1 MDTQIAEN
9 IARIKRRIAIAAA
22 RCGRDPHSI
31 KLMAVTK
38 TVSPERILKA
48 AEAGITLFGENY
60 IQEAKEKIAIFYDQT
75 AINNSTSSAAV
86 QKCLDARRAK
96 KESRGVY
103 ENTSSDEVCS
113 ASSIRR
119 IHSADAC
126 PAHAG
131 SVRVPF
137 RVFQHLQW
145 HMIGHLQTNKA
156 KYAVHLFD
164 YIHSVDRWELAK
176 ELDKRAGIAN
186 HHLNILIEVNV
197 SGEQTKNGIPADE
210 AVSLIKEVAP
220 SPNLTIRGLMTMA
233 PYSDNPEN
241 SRPYFAALRKLKNE
255 IAAQSIPRVQM
266 EELSMGMTDD
276 FEVAIEEGSTIVRIG
291 RAIFGER

>member
-1 MDTQIAEN
+1 METQIAAN
-9 IARIKRRIAIAAA
+9 IAKIKQRIAVAAA

-38 TVSPERILKA
+38 TVAPERISEA
-48 AEAGITLFGENY
+48 VDAGITLLGENY
-60 IQEAKEKIAIFYDQT
+60 VQEAKEKIA
-75 AINNSTSSAAV
+75 AIV
-86 QKCLDARRAK
+86 KPV
-96 KESRGVY
+96 E
-103 ENTSSDEVCS
+103 
-113 ASSIRR
+113 
-119 IHSADAC
+119 
-126 PAHAG
+126 
-131 SVRVPF
+131 
-137 RVFQHLQW
+137 W

-197 SGEQTKNGIPADE
+197 SGEETKDGIPATG
-210 AVSLIKEVAP
+210 ALSLIEQVAP
-220 SPNLTIRGLMTMA
+220 LPNLTIRGLMTMA

-255 IAAQSIPRVQM
+255 IATQSIPRVQM

-276 FEVAIEEGSTIVRIG
+276 FEVAIEEGATIVRIG
-291 RAIFGER
+291 RAIFGDRQ

>member
-1 MDTQIAEN
+1 MAISVAEN
-9 IARIKRRIAIAAA
+9 IANIKRQIAVAAA

-38 TVSPERILKA
+38 TVPPERISEA
-48 AEAGITLFGENY
+48 VDAGITMLGENY
-60 IQEAKEKIAIFYDQT
+60 VQEAKDKIAIFYDQV
-75 AINNSTSSAAV
+75 AIKNSTSSAAV

-96 KESRGVY
+96 TESRGVY
-103 ENTSSDEVCS
+103 ENTSSDDVCGATQQMS
-113 ASSIRR
+113 
-119 IHSADAC
+119 
-126 PAHAG
+126 
-131 SVRVPF
+131 
-137 RVFQHLQW
+137 VFQQPQW

-197 SGEQTKNGIPADE
+197 SGEETKDGIPATG
-210 AVSLIKEVAP
+210 ALSLIEQVAP
-220 SPNLTIRGLMTMA
+220 LPNLTIRGLMTMA

-255 IAAQSIPRVQM
+255 IAAQSILRVQM

-276 FEVAIEEGSTIVRIG
+276 FVVAIEEGSTIVRIG
-291 RAIFGER
+291 RAIFGERK